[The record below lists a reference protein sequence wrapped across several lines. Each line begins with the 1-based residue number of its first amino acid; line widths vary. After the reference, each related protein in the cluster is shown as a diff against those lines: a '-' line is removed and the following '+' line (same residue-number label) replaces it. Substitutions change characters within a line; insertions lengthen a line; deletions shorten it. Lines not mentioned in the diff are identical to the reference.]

1 MSAITVTVVYA
12 LPDRAT
18 EIEVRLGAGA
28 TVADALTKSGMASLH
43 PELDFARSPVG
54 IFGRRVQRD
63 RVLVDGDRVEIY
75 RALMADPKNARR
87 KRAARNR

>member
-28 TVADALTKSGMASLH
+28 TVADALTKSGLASLH
-43 PELDFARSPVG
+43 PGLDLARSPVG
-54 IFGRRVQRD
+54 IFGRRVERN

-75 RALMADPKNARR
+75 RPLMADPKNARR

>member
-43 PELDFARSPVG
+43 PELELARAPVG

-63 RVLVDGDRVEIY
+63 RVLVDGDRVELY
-75 RALMADPKNARR
+75 RPLLADPKNARR
-87 KRAARNR
+87 KRAVRNR